1 MINWLHVQSV
11 FDHNQQSRVALS
23 ADWEKLTPEWAELSG
38 GRKSMGFSR
47 IVTDTDRQIQV
58 KGTCCDG
65 MGRFYSFFVMAG
77 ALPTGCCNGGTQ
89 ADMS

>member
-1 MINWLHVQSV
+1 MCN
-11 FDHNQQSRVALS
+11 LS
-23 ADWEKLTPEWAELSG
+23 SITTNKAASPCRPDWEKLTPEWAELSG